1 MRIKSTLKDV
11 QRQSEIKRINTRIS
25 SIAKTFG
32 MESETYKKT
41 IAPFLN
47 DSYSSVTHFTKKG
60 VLQFDTGLK
69 KISSRI
75 SKKAIGIAKRS
86 VKTLGQLFEGQEEFS
101 KEKKI
106 KNVEEMN
113 KLDLDLKKSTEYLY
127 QNYTDSEIQYM
138 FPELYKDGK
147 LSYDQI
153 RNIINR
159 VEDEQFDEFAD
170 FYESTFDEFANIYE
184 SIFD

>member
-11 QRQSEIKRINTRIS
+11 QRQAEIKRINTRIS
-25 SIAKTFG
+25 AIAKTFG

-47 DSYSSVTHFTKKG
+47 DSYSGITHFTKKG

-69 KISSRI
+69 KIVSRS

-86 VKTLGQLFEGQEEFS
+86 VKTLSQLFEGQENFS

-127 QNYTDSEIQYM
+127 QNYTDSEIQYT
-138 FPELYKDGK
+138 FPELYEEGK
-147 LSYDQI
+147 LSYEQI

-159 VEDEQFDEFAD
+159 VEDEQFDEFTD
-170 FYESTFDEFANIYE
+170 LYD

>member
-1 MRIKSTLKDV
+1 MRIKSTLADV

-47 DSYSSVTHFTKKG
+47 DSYSNVIHFTKKG

-69 KISSRI
+69 KIVSRA

-86 VKTLGQLFEGQEEFS
+86 VKTLGQLFEGQDGFS
-101 KEKKI
+101 KEKRI
-106 KNVEEMN
+106 KNVEEKN
-113 KLDLDLKKSTEYLY
+113 KLDLDLKKSVEYLY
-127 QNYTDSEIQYM
+127 QNYTDSEIQEL
-138 FPELYKDGK
+138 FPELYEDGQ
-147 LSYDQI
+147 LSYEQI
-153 RNIINR
+153 RNIVNN
-159 VEDEQFDEFAD
+159 VEDEQFDEFTD
-170 FYESTFDEFANIYE
+170 LYD

>member
-32 MESETYKKT
+32 TDSETYKKT

-47 DSYSSVTHFTKKG
+47 DTYSGVTHLTKKG

-69 KISSRI
+69 KIVSRA

-86 VKTLGQLFEGQEEFS
+86 VKTLSQLFEGQYEFS
-101 KEKKI
+101 KEKRI
-106 KNVEEMN
+106 KN
-113 KLDLDLKKSTEYLY
+113 
-127 QNYTDSEIQYM
+127 
-138 FPELYKDGK
+138 
-147 LSYDQI
+147 
-153 RNIINR
+153 R
-159 VEDEQFDEFAD
+159 
-170 FYESTFDEFANIYE
+170 
-184 SIFD
+184 

>member
-32 MESETYKKT
+32 IESVTYKKT

-69 KISSRI
+69 KIRSRI

-86 VKTLGQLFEGQEEFS
+86 VKTLGQLFEGQDEFS
-101 KEKKI
+101 KEKRI
-106 KNVEEMN
+106 KNVEEKN
-113 KLDLDLKKSTEYLY
+113 KLDLDLKKSVEYLY

-138 FPELYKDGK
+138 FPELYEEGK
-147 LSYDQI
+147 LSYEQI

-159 VEDEQFDEFAD
+159 VGDEQFDEFTD
-170 FYESTFDEFANIYE
+170 LYE

>member
-1 MRIKSTLKDV
+1 MRIKSTLADV

-60 VLQFDTGLK
+60 VLQFDTGLE
-69 KISSRI
+69 KIVSRA

-86 VKTLGQLFEGQEEFS
+86 VKTLGQLFEGQDDFS

-106 KNVEEMN
+106 KNVEEKN
-113 KLDLDLKKSTEYLY
+113 KLDLDLKKSIEYLY
-127 QNYTDSEIQYM
+127 QNYTDSEIEYM
-138 FPELYKDGK
+138 FPELYEEGK
-147 LSYDQI
+147 LSYEQI
-153 RNIINR
+153 NNIINR
-159 VEDEQFDEFAD
+159 AEDDQFEEFTD
-170 FYESTFDEFANIYE
+170 LYEN
-184 SIFD
+184 IFD

>member
-60 VLQFDTGLK
+60 VLQFDTGFK
-69 KISSRI
+69 KISLRV

-86 VKTLGQLFEGQEEFS
+86 VKTLGQLFDGQQDFS

-106 KNVEEMN
+106 KNVEEKN
-113 KLDLDLKKSTEYLY
+113 KLDLDLKKSVEYLY
-127 QNYTDSEIQYM
+127 QNYTDSEIQHM
-138 FPELYKDGK
+138 FPDLYEEGN
-147 LSYDQI
+147 LSYEQI
-153 RNIINR
+153 RNIINS
-159 VEDEQFDEFAD
+159 VEDEQFDEFTD
-170 FYESTFDEFANIYE
+170 LYDT
-184 SIFD
+184 IFD

>member
-47 DSYSSVTHFTKKG
+47 DSYSGVTHFTKKG

-69 KISSRI
+69 KIVSRT

-106 KNVEEMN
+106 KNVEEKN
-113 KLDLDLKKSTEYLY
+113 KLDLDLKKSVEYLY
-127 QNYTDSEIQYM
+127 QNYTDSEIQEL
-138 FPELYKDGK
+138 FPELYEDGK
-147 LSYDQI
+147 LSYEQI
-153 RNIINR
+153 TNIINN
-159 VEDEQFDEFAD
+159 VEDEQFED
-170 FYESTFDEFANIYE
+170 FTDLYNN
-184 SIFD
+184 IFD

>member
-69 KISSRI
+69 KIVSRA

-86 VKTLGQLFEGQEEFS
+86 VKTLEQLFEGQEEFS

-113 KLDLDLKKSTEYLY
+113 KLDLDLKKSIEYLY

-138 FPELYKDGK
+138 FPELYEDGK
-147 LSYDQI
+147 LTYEQI
-153 RNIINR
+153 RNIVNR
-159 VEDEQFDEFAD
+159 VDDEQFDEFTD
-170 FYESTFDEFANIYE
+170 LYE

>member
-1 MRIKSTLKDV
+1 MKATLKDV

-47 DSYSSVTHFTKKG
+47 DSYSGITHFTKKG

-69 KISSRI
+69 KIVSRA
-75 SKKAIGIAKRS
+75 SKRAIGIAKRS
-86 VKTLGQLFEGQEEFS
+86 VRTLGQLFEGQEEFS

-113 KLDLDLKKSTEYLY
+113 KLDLDLRKSTEYLY

-138 FPELYKDGK
+138 FPELYEYGK
-147 LSYDQI
+147 LSYEQI

-159 VEDEQFDEFAD
+159 VEDEQFDEFID
-170 FYESTFDEFANIYE
+170 LYESMFD
-184 SIFD
+184 